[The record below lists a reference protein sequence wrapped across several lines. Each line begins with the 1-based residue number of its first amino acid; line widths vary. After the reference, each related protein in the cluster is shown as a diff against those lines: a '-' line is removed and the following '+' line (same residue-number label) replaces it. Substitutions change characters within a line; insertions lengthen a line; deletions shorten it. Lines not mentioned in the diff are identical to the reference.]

1 MVASTFHDLKTVS
14 QPTLDVLQQ
23 LNLTTPTPVQTVVI
37 PLFTGHQD
45 VAVEAC
51 TGSGKTLSFVIP
63 VTERLR
69 SLEEALLPHQVG
81 FIIVSPTRELAGQI
95 HNVAQPFLNSV
106 PGVSSLL
113 LVGGT
118 DPAADAKE
126 FAARGAQVLI
136 GTPGRLLD
144 VMQRSSLMT
153 LKRFEVLVLDE
164 ADRLLDMGF
173 RVQLDSIMK
182 MLPKQRRTGLFS
194 ATQTEAVEQL
204 ARAGLRNA
212 VKVCVDVAESN
223 THSQQHQ
230 QQQHKHSAQMPQPAS
245 MQRTPSS
252 LQIEYQTCDHIQ
264 KVQQL
269 VSLIQEH
276 CNEKVI
282 VYFLTCASVDFF
294 SAALTQLPQMASARL
309 HALHGKMKQQ
319 AREATMTAYS
329 TGTAGCLLCTDV
341 AARGLDIP
349 DVQYII
355 QYDPPQDPST
365 FVHRVGRTARMGR
378 AGKALVMLL
387 PHETPYIDFLRLR
400 KACFSLLTYKPNH
413 KVPMK
418 EAPPPAEGSGKAHL
432 LFRQLSE
439 QDRDVM
445 DKGVKA
451 FVSHIRAYKEHQCRF
466 IFRLADMDLAQL
478 ATAFGLLQ
486 LPKMPEL
493 KKARQRAQSFQAS
506 QVPPQSVKF
515 KNKAREKQRQLTLK
529 QRDASG
535 SKPGRAAAPASC
547 PQQPAQKKL
556 PAAKRRR
563 IESQVDDAAVVE
575 DYRQLK
581 KLKHGRITQH
591 EFNCRI
597 GISSESE
604 GDGP

>member
-1 MVASTFHDLKTVS
+1 
-14 QPTLDVLQQ
+14 
-23 LNLTTPTPVQTVVI
+23 
-37 PLFTGHQD
+37 
-45 VAVEAC
+45 
-51 TGSGKTLSFVIP
+51 
-63 VTERLR
+63 
-69 SLEEALLPHQVG
+69 
-81 FIIVSPTRELAGQI
+81 
-95 HNVAQPFLNSV
+95 
-106 PGVSSLL
+106 
-113 LVGGT
+113 
-118 DPAADAKE
+118 
-126 FAARGAQVLI
+126 
-136 GTPGRLLD
+136 
-144 VMQRSSLMT
+144 MQRSSLMS
-153 LKRFEVLVLDE
+153 LKRFEVMVLDE

-230 QQQHKHSAQMPQPAS
+230 QQQQNKQQVQMSQPTS

-276 CNEKVI
+276 CDEKVI

-294 SAALTQLPQMASARL
+294 SAALAQLPQMASARL

-387 PHETPYIDFLRLR
+387 PHETPYVDFLRLR
-400 KACFSLLTYKPNH
+400 

-418 EAPPPAEGSGKAHL
+418 EAPSPGEGSGKAHL

-506 QVPPQSVKF
+506 PVLPQSVKL

-535 SKPGRAAAPASC
+535 SKPGRAAAAAAC

-563 IESQVDDAAVVE
+563 LESQVDDAAVVE

-581 KLKHGRITQH
+581 KLKHGRITQAT
-591 EFNCRI
+591 
-597 GISSESE
+597 
-604 GDGP
+604 